1 MQSSNEVR
9 MYIMAAKDFIVR
21 KDCWFRQVL
30 LVVYR
35 LEGRLWKYLNPILQ
49 EFLITNK
56 YHLLLLKTIKKISIF
71 NSIISFI
78 LIFPIVYENFA
89 SIIAP
94 DLPQFFKVDY
104 YFNYNYHRILKNS
117 DYLTF

>member
-1 MQSSNEVR
+1 
-9 MYIMAAKDFIVR
+9 MAAKDFIVR

-35 LEGRLWKYLNPILQ
+35 LEERLWKYLNPILQ

-78 LIFPIVYENFA
+78 LIFPIVYESLTLIVA
-89 SIIAP
+89 L
-94 DLPQFFKVDY
+94 DLLQFFKA
-104 YFNYNYHRILKNS
+104 NY
-117 DYLTF
+117 